1 MIDNPRFDLIAAR
14 HGQRLVVA
22 LLVVGIAL
30 LVLTGWV
37 IATPSTTTVTQE
49 VGEERIETDV
59 TTNATVVQDG
69 LWERGTTL
77 ESSPVY
83 TYNDTPELT
92 ITAATTATDSGAP
105 LDEVTVT
112 HELAL
117 VYEAER
123 DGEVFWSDRE
133 VLHNETTA
141 TDDGQVRTATTVDVR
156 EIRERTLELE
166 ETLDGVG
173 DVSVSISA
181 ETVYETGSN
190 SGTDDDA
197 VPLALTGSAY
207 WLDGTHEITETTPET
222 APVEVQESP
231 NTVAVGVG
239 ALLAALSLGG
249 AALVASRSGVDVSDA
264 RKRIHERRYDEWI
277 STGSIPMWIGEHHL
291 ELDTLEDVVD
301 VAIDTNERVVHDTQR
316 DLFAVVNDDVVYYY
330 SDRGGW
336 GETAWPTVEIN
347 HDDETA
353 GSGAVDHQQAHAQSG
368 HGSPGIPGDES
379 ATSHGHEEAP
389 DSVRGQGSDEQ
400 RSQAETDTAGTP
412 ASDSERDSA
421 PLSKSDLPDPDDDDA
436 WEQI

>member
-1 MIDNPRFDLIAAR
+1 MIDNPRFELIAAR
-14 HGQRLVVA
+14 YGQRLVLA
-22 LLVVGIAL
+22 LLVAGIAL

-37 IATPSTTTVTQE
+37 IAMPSTTTVTQE
-49 VGEERIETDV
+49 VGEEHIETDV
-59 TTNATVVQDG
+59 TTSATVVQDG
-69 LWERGTTL
+69 LWENGTTL

-92 ITAATTATDSGAP
+92 ITAVTTASDSGEP
-105 LDEVTVT
+105 LEEATVT

-123 DGEVFWSDRE
+123 DGDVFWSDRE
-133 VLHNETTA
+133 VLHNETTVTA
-141 TDDGQVRTATTVDVR
+141 DGQVRTAATIDVG

-173 DVSVSISA
+173 DVSVSVGA
-181 ETVYETGSN
+181 ETSYETRSN
-190 SGTDDDA
+190 SGTQGDA

-207 WLDGTHEITETTPET
+207 WLEGSHEITATNPET

-231 NTVAVGVG
+231 NTAAVGVG
-239 ALLAALSLGG
+239 ALLAAVSLTG

-264 RKRIHERRYDEWI
+264 RQRIHERRYDEWI

-347 HDDETA
+347 HDDETLDP
-353 GSGAVDHQQAHAQSG
+353 GATDYQQAHTQSG
-368 HGSPGIPGDES
+368 HGSPEIPDSDTTSPNRREES
-379 ATSHGHEEAP
+379 ANSA
-389 DSVRGQGSDEQ
+389 SGQASDEQ
-400 RSQAETDTAGTP
+400 SEQGGDTDAGDTTTTA
-412 ASDSERDSA
+412 AKSDA
-421 PLSKSDLPDPDDDDA
+421 ALSKEELPDPDDDDA
-436 WEQI
+436 WKQI